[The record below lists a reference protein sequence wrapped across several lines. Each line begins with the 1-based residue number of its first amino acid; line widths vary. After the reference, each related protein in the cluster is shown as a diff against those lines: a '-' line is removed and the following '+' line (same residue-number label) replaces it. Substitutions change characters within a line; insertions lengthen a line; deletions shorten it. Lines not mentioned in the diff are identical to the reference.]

1 MYVPLLKHD
10 TILTF
15 CICQQLR
22 FKTYTTGKGII
33 ITEKLD
39 SNLPG
44 FKWEQKWA
52 DTSDL
57 FQPSWQIRGHYNN
70 WVLQL
75 PVDFGG

>member
-1 MYVPLLKHD
+1 MK
-10 TILTF
+10 
-15 CICQQLR
+15 
-22 FKTYTTGKGII
+22 FKTYTTGKVRKVRKGII

-39 SNLPG
+39 NQKLPG

-57 FQPSWQIRGHYNN
+57 FQPRWQIRGHYNN

>member
-1 MYVPLLKHD
+1 MH
-10 TILTF
+10 
-15 CICQQLR
+15 CR
-22 FKTYTTGKGII
+22 FKTYTTGEVRKGII
-33 ITEKLD
+33 ITKKLD
-39 SNLPG
+39 NQKIVSHLPG

-57 FQPSWQIRGHYNN
+57 FQPRWQIRGHYNY